1 MDSPRFTAPAL
12 TLTQF
17 VIARSAARS
26 LTNQAI
32 SLNSA
37 AVSPTARL
45 PPPHQVRGRNDS
57 SWKVGTYEDSGWFD
71 TAHGPHDNADILRSL
86 ALKFSLSWLGPPMSN
101 QSAPTYLPAPAGELG
116 LLTDLYELTM
126 AQSYFAEG
134 MDGEATFS
142 LYIREYPPDRGYL
155 IAAGIDDALDCL
167 AALCFD
173 AASVAYLRDTGIFT
187 DDFLEYLA
195 DFRFTGCVRAMPE
208 GSLFFADEPA
218 LEVTGPVIAAQLAE
232 TIVINQIQY
241 QTLLATKSA
250 RCVQAA
256 QGRPIADF
264 AARRTHGGEAALRMS
279 RVSYIAGFG
288 ATSNVLAA
296 RRYGIPPT
304 GTMAH
309 SYITSFDEEAEAF
322 RAYSRMFPDRS
333 ILLLDTYDTINAAH
347 AAAAVAGEMEA
358 EGHRLTGVR
367 LDSGDFDALSRQVR
381 RILDDAGLDYVRIV
395 ASGGLDEYALER
407 LVQGG
412 APIDMFGVGT
422 RVGVSADA
430 PSCDMVYKMVG
441 YDNRPVMKLSEG
453 KSSLPGAKQVFRR
466 HDSNGMMAGDVI
478 GLYGERIAD
487 CEPLLKI
494 VIADG
499 KRTKPPE
506 SIADARQR
514 VASGLDALPEAHKKL
529 RDPAGYPVSVSVGLE
544 RLDRQIR
551 DNLESR
557 RRA

>member
-1 MDSPRFTAPAL
+1 
-12 TLTQF
+12 
-17 VIARSAARS
+17 
-26 LTNQAI
+26 
-32 SLNSA
+32 
-37 AVSPTARL
+37 
-45 PPPHQVRGRNDS
+45 
-57 SWKVGTYEDSGWFD
+57 
-71 TAHGPHDNADILRSL
+71 
-86 ALKFSLSWLGPPMSN
+86 MST
-101 QSAPTYLPAPAGELG
+101 QSASTYLPAPAGEMG

-134 MDGEATFS
+134 MDGDATFS
-142 LYIREYPPDRGYL
+142 LYVREYPPDRGYL
-155 IAAGIDDALDCL
+155 MAAGIDDALDCL
-167 AALCFD
+167 AALSFD
-173 AASVAYLRDTGIFT
+173 PASVDYLRDTGIFT
-187 DDFLEYLA
+187 DDFLEYLG

-208 GSLFFADEPA
+208 GSLFFADEPV
-218 LEVTGPVIAAQLAE
+218 LEVSGPIIAAQLAE

-241 QTLLATKSA
+241 QSLLATKSA

-264 AARRTHGGEAALRMS
+264 AARRTHGGEAALRMA

-309 SYITSFDEEAEAF
+309 SYITSFDDEADAF

-347 AAAAVAGEMEA
+347 TAVNVAREMEA
-358 EGHRLTGVR
+358 QGNRLTGVR

-407 LVQGG
+407 LIQGG

-441 YDNRPVMKLSEG
+441 YNGRPVMKLSVG
-453 KSSLPGAKQVFRR
+453 KASLPGAKQVFRFY
-466 HDSNGMMAGDVI
+466 DGDGMMSGDVI
-478 GLYGERIAD
+478 GLDHEVVPNGT
-487 CEPLLKI
+487 PLL
-494 VIADG
+494 ALAMAHG
-499 KRTKPPE
+499 QRTVAPE
-506 SIADARQR
+506 PVGQTRQR
-514 VASGLDALPEAHKKL
+514 VVERLAALPEEYKRL
-529 RDPAGYPVSVSVGLE
+529 RGPVRYPVSVSAGLGVME
-544 RLDRQIR
+544 RKLR
-551 DNLESR
+551 DAISAGRPE
-557 RRA
+557 

>member
-1 MDSPRFTAPAL
+1 MSTQSTPA
-12 TLTQF
+12 
-17 VIARSAARS
+17 
-26 LTNQAI
+26 
-32 SLNSA
+32 
-37 AVSPTARL
+37 
-45 PPPHQVRGRNDS
+45 
-57 SWKVGTYEDSGWFD
+57 
-71 TAHGPHDNADILRSL
+71 
-86 ALKFSLSWLGPPMSN
+86 
-101 QSAPTYLPAPAGELG
+101 YLPAPAGEMG

-155 IAAGIDDALDCL
+155 VAAGVGDALDCL
-167 AALCFD
+167 AALSFN
-173 AASVAYLRDTGIFT
+173 AESVAYLRDTGIFT
-187 DDFLEYLA
+187 EDFLEYLG

-208 GSLFFADEPA
+208 GSLFFTDEPV
-218 LEVTGPVIAAQLAE
+218 LEVTGPIIAAQLAE

-256 QGRPIADF
+256 EGRPIADF

-309 SYITSFDEEAEAF
+309 SYITSFDDEAEAF

-333 ILLLDTYDTINAAH
+333 ILLLDTYDTIEAAH
-347 AAAAVAGEMEA
+347 KATVIAREMEA
-358 EGHRLTGVR
+358 EGKRLTGVR

-381 RILDDAGLDYVRIV
+381 RILDDACLDYVRIV

-407 LVQGG
+407 LVRGG

-441 YDNRPVMKLSEG
+441 YNGRPVMKLSAG
-453 KSSLPGAKQVFRR
+453 KASLPGAKQVFRR
-466 HDSNGMMAGDVI
+466 HDGDGAMAGDVI
-478 GLYGERIAD
+478 GLDGEEVAG
-487 CEPLLKI
+487 CEPLLDT
-494 VIADG
+494 VMMDG
-499 KRTKPPE
+499 DRTRPLE
-506 SIADARQR
+506 SISDARQR
-514 VASGLDALPEAHKKL
+514 VVQGLASLPEEYKSL
-529 RDPAGYPVSVSVGLE
+529 RSPARYPVSISAGLA

-551 DNLESR
+551 NEIATLRSQ
-557 RRA
+557 

>member
-1 MDSPRFTAPAL
+1 
-12 TLTQF
+12 
-17 VIARSAARS
+17 
-26 LTNQAI
+26 
-32 SLNSA
+32 
-37 AVSPTARL
+37 
-45 PPPHQVRGRNDS
+45 
-57 SWKVGTYEDSGWFD
+57 
-71 TAHGPHDNADILRSL
+71 
-86 ALKFSLSWLGPPMSN
+86 MST
-101 QSAPTYLPAPAGELG
+101 QSASTYLPAPAGELG

-142 LYIREYPPDRGYL
+142 LYVREYPPDRGYL
-155 IAAGIDDALDCL
+155 IAAGVDDALDCL
-167 AALCFD
+167 AALSFNAD
-173 AASVAYLRDTGIFT
+173 SVDYLRDTGIFT
-187 DDFLEYLA
+187 EDFLEYLG
-195 DFRFTGCVRAMPE
+195 DFHFTGCVRAMPE
-208 GSLFFADEPA
+208 GRLFFADEPA
-218 LEVTGPVIAAQLAE
+218 LEVSGPIIAAQLAE

-241 QTLLATKSA
+241 QSLLATKSA

-264 AARRTHGGEAALRMS
+264 AARRTHGGEAALRMA

-309 SYITSFDEEAEAF
+309 SYITSFDDEADAF

-347 AAAAVAGEMEA
+347 TAVNVAREMEA
-358 EGHRLTGVR
+358 QGNRLTGVR
-367 LDSGDFDALSRQVR
+367 LDSGDFYALSRQVR

-441 YDNRPVMKLSEG
+441 YNGRPVMKLSAG
-453 KSSLPGAKQVFRR
+453 KASLPGAKQVFRR
-466 HDSNGMMAGDVI
+466 YDSDGVMAGDVI
-478 GLYGERIAD
+478 GLDGEEVGD
-487 CEPLLKI
+487 CEPLLDTVMI
-494 VIADG
+494 DG
-499 KRTKPPE
+499 DRLKPPE
-506 SIADARQR
+506 SISDARQR
-514 VASGLDALPEAHKKL
+514 VARGLDALPEEYKSL
-529 RDPAGYPVSVSVGLE
+529 RSPARYTVSISAGLE
-544 RLDRQIR
+544 RLEGRIR
-551 DNLESR
+551 KEIATPASSAR
-557 RRA
+557 SQ